1 MMIFSVIP
9 LLALYLFFRVVYPN
23 CRGAWRWLIFLILA
37 AGASFPTYVD
47 FYGGGIASP
56 TLGRSATL
64 FGEGLLLFLLQTAI
78 FFLIRD
84 GFFVASWIARHPLK
98 LLNQKKVTL
107 GIVIFSFF
115 VTAYGLTHSLTDPVV
130 KEVTVSIKGL
140 PEELSGMRIAQLS
153 DLHQANVFGP
163 ERLKR
168 IVRMT
173 NDLHADLIAI
183 TGDFVDG
190 SVQRRGPELIALKDL
205 KAPLGVY
212 ACEGNHEHYVDY
224 EGWMRFLPSMNLTL
238 LRNEHRVLNYNG
250 KDFVLYGVTDRA
262 AERFDRE
269 LPDAEKALSGAP
281 DAEFIVSLA
290 HQPRHTKW
298 VLETPTDLMLSGHTH
313 GGQTYLWSLVV
324 AAFNNGYVRG
334 LYSIKRSDGGE
345 TQMFV
350 HSGTGFWT
358 GFLERIGTDNEI
370 VLLTLKRK

>member
-23 CRGAWRWLIFLILA
+23 YRGLARWLIFLILA
-37 AGASFPTYVD
+37 AGAGLPSYVD
-47 FYGGGIASP
+47 FYGGGITSPSLGIVP
-56 TLGRSATL
+56 TLV
-64 FGEGLLLFLLQTAI
+64 GEGVLLFLLQTAI

-84 GFFVASWIARHPLK
+84 GFFVTSWIVRYPLK
-98 LLNQKKVTL
+98 FLNQKKVTL
-107 GIVIFSFF
+107 GIVLFSFF
-115 VTAYGLTHSLTDPVV
+115 VTAYGLTHSLTDPVI
-130 KEVTVSIKGL
+130 KEVTVSIENL
-140 PEELSGMRIAQLS
+140 PKQLS

-168 IVRMT
+168 IVKMT
-173 NDLHADLIAI
+173 NDLHADLITI

-190 SVQRRGPELIALKDL
+190 SVEKRGRELVALKDL

-224 EGWMRFLPSMNLTL
+224 DGWMKFLPTLNLTL
-238 LRNEHRVLNYNG
+238 LRNAHRVLNYKG
-250 KDFVLYGVTDRA
+250 KDFLIYGLTDRA
-262 AERFDRE
+262 AERFNRE
-269 LPDAEKALSGAP
+269 VPDAEKALSGAP
-281 DAEFIVSLA
+281 HSEFIISLA

-334 LYSIKRSDGGE
+334 LYSIERSDGGE

-370 VLLTLKRK
+370 VLLTLMSK

>member
-23 CRGAWRWLIFLILA
+23 CRGFLRWAIFLVIA
-37 AGASFPTYVD
+37 IGAGFPTYVD
-47 FYGGGIASP
+47 YYGGGIASP
-56 TLGRSATL
+56 TLGLVPTL
-64 FGEGLLLFLLQTAI
+64 IGEGILLFLLQTAI

-84 GFFVASWIARHPLK
+84 GLFVATWILRHPLK
-98 LLNQKKVTL
+98 VLNKKKVTFGL
-107 GIVIFSFF
+107 LVFSFF
-115 VTAYGLTHSLTDPVV
+115 VTVYGLTHSLTDPVV
-130 KEVTVSIKGL
+130 KEVTVSIKDL
-140 PEELSGMRIAQLS
+140 PKELTGMRIAQLS

-163 ERLKR
+163 ERLNR
-168 IVRMT
+168 IVKMT
-173 NDLHADLIAI
+173 NDLHADLITI

-190 SVQRRGPELIALKDL
+190 SVQKRGPELLALKDL
-205 KAPLGVY
+205 TAPLGVY

-224 EGWMRFLPSMNLTL
+224 DGWMKFLPTLGLKL
-238 LRNEHRVLNYNG
+238 LRNEHTVLNYKG
-250 KDFVLYGVTDRA
+250 KDFVLYGLTDRA
-262 AERFDRE
+262 ASRFDRE
-269 LPDAEKALSGAP
+269 MPDAKKALIGAP
-281 DAEFIVSLA
+281 NTELIISLA

-324 AAFNNGYVRG
+324 AAFNMGYVRG
-334 LYSIKRSDGGE
+334 LYSIQRSDGGE